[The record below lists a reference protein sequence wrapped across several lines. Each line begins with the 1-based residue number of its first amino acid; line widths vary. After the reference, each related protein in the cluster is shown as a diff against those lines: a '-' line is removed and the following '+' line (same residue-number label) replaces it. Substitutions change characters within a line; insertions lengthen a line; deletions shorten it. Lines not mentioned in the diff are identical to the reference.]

1 MSDGQHTIVLGCQWG
16 DEGKGKLVDILAADC
31 DVVVRFQGGAN
42 AGHTILFDGHKF
54 VLHMLPSGVL
64 RPHLVNVVGN
74 GCVVDPVALASELD
88 ELRARGMAPP
98 PGRLL
103 VSGGAHLVTP
113 DLLSEDRDTGAKI
126 GTTGRGIGPTYARKA
141 QRVGIRCEDI
151 SEPGFADRIPAVEG
165 KERFLA
171 ACQRLVPYVGD
182 CSRYLHEAMAE
193 GKRLLFEGAQGAM
206 LDLDL
211 GSYPF
216 VTSSTTTIGGAFS
229 GAGVYVPF
237 ARRLGIAKAYSTRVG
252 NGPFPTELTGET
264 GDLLRTRGHE
274 LGSTTGRPRR
284 CGWLDLHLL
293 RKAVVANGINEIAL
307 TKLDCLSGLSEILV
321 ATGRD
326 RSGQPVYHPLPGWDE
341 ELANCPSF
349 DRLPKTTIDYI
360 GFVELHMG
368 VKVRIASVGPDRSK
382 TLFRGAQ

>member
-16 DEGKGKLVDILAADC
+16 DEGKGKLVDILAADS

-64 RPHLVNVVGN
+64 RPHLVNVIGN
-74 GCVVDPVALASELD
+74 GCVVDPVALALELD
-88 ELRARGMAPP
+88 ELHARGMAPLP
-98 PGRLL
+98 ERLL
-103 VSGGAHLVTP
+103 VSGAAHLVTP
-113 DLLSEDRDTGAKI
+113 DLLSEDKSTGAAI

-141 QRVGIRCEDI
+141 QRLGMRCEAI
-151 SEPGFADRIPAVEG
+151 CEPGFADSVPACEG
-165 KERFLA
+165 RERFLA
-171 ACQRLVPYVGD
+171 ACRRLAPYVGD
-182 CSRYLHEAMAE
+182 CSRYIDEAMAG

-229 GAGVYVPF
+229 GSGVYVPF
-237 ARRLGIAKAYSTRVG
+237 SRRIGIVKAYSTRVG

-264 GDLLRTRGHE
+264 GDLLRQRGHE
-274 LGSTTGRPRR
+274 FGSTTGRPRR

-326 RSGQPVYHPLPGWDE
+326 QWGHPEYHLLPGWDE
-341 ELANCPSF
+341 ELSDCPSF
-349 DRLPKTTIDYI
+349 DQLPKTTIDYI
-360 GFVELHMG
+360 GFIELHMG
-368 VKVRIASVGPDRSK
+368 VKVRIASVGADRSK
-382 TLFRGAQ
+382 TLIRGAQ